1 MSSLIS
7 ESVKSC
13 MALSYSVRI
22 RKFKVKFKKR
32 SGKGRLTVAL
42 TERDELGKLVF
53 IDNIEI

>member
-22 RKFKVKFKKR
+22 RKFKVKFEKKKWR
-32 SGKGRLTVAL
+32 GFILLERLRA
-42 TERDELGKLVF
+42 K
-53 IDNIEI
+53 